1 MSSVLGVIVGR
12 VLLLQ
17 KKGASSEIDL
27 SDNRMS
33 IHE

>member
-1 MSSVLGVIVGR
+1 MLSVLGVIVGR

-17 KKGASSEIDL
+17 ETGASTEIDL

-33 IHE
+33 LHE